1 LAYAYITGG
10 VVTAPTP
17 AATPITNY
25 WLDASGGVHQMAVSD
40 NVKGSAHTFP
50 GDTAFSGS
58 DQTTLQNNYPDDW
71 ADYSIPLSLTA
82 PNVIDLSGINATNM
96 PDLGVG
102 TNAFSGRIYISLGV
116 LRLPFTVQA
125 ADATSPNPYAN
136 PSQDLN
142 AVGSYCLYD
151 WFEFSITGPG
161 PSTPAGILD
170 GNSTQVD
177 QFGLPLTIDS
187 TPGGSTQGTLNLSRN
202 NLLTQVN
209 ALPAPLNGMLT
220 IPVPSV
226 SAAALAAAYPAGT
239 QYLRALSPD
248 HISSLSGGSNAFQ
261 TYFDGIISTQYAAW
275 AATPLVVTDTATNT
289 YSGMVVGGNLI
300 FISGNYTTQ
309 SDWNTAYQATTSASQ
324 INFGVLTTAIVWQCN
339 GSFAS
344 GSTAQKNI
352 GKQILAA
359 FNRGVFNA
367 NPAPTSLDDGSCPS
381 PSQYYQSQPCNEW
394 ANQFHI
400 WNTNKLAYG
409 FAYDDI
415 CKQSS
420 SQNTSGP
427 LTALNITLGQWS

>member
-1 LAYAYITGG
+1 
-10 VVTAPTP
+10 
-17 AATPITNY
+17 
-25 WLDASGGVHQMAVSD
+25 MAIAD
-40 NVKGSAHTFP
+40 NKQARQTFP
-50 GDTAFSGS
+50 GDSVFSGS
-58 DQTTLQNNYPDDW
+58 DLTTLQSNYPDAW

-125 ADATSPNPYAN
+125 ANATSPNPYAG

-161 PSTPAGILD
+161 PSTPAGILN

-187 TPGGSTQGTLNLSRN
+187 TPGGSTQGALNLSRN
-202 NLLTQVN
+202 NLMTQVN
-209 ALPAPLNGMLT
+209 TLPTPLNGILT

-226 SAAALAAAYPAGT
+226 SATALAAAYPAGT

-248 HISSLSGGSNAFQ
+248 HVSGIGGGSNAFQ

-275 AATPLVVTDTATNT
+275 AATPLVVTDTATGT

-309 SDWNTAYQATTSASQ
+309 STWNTAYQATPSASQ
-324 INFGVLTTAIVWQCN
+324 INFGALTTAILWQCPT
-339 GSFAS
+339 SSTFAS
-344 GSTAQKNI
+344 GSAAQKNI

-367 NPAPTSLDDGSCPS
+367 TPAPASLDDGSCPS

-409 FAYDDI
+409 FAYDDV
-415 CKQSS
+415 CNQNP
-420 SQNTSGP
+420 SQTTSGP